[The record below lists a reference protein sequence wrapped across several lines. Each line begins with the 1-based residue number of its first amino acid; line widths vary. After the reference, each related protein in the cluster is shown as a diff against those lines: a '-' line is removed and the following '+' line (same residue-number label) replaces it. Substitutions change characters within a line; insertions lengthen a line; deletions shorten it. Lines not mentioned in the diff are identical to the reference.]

1 MHLYAY
7 FENEDGALALH
18 KKYDEYEEKQM
29 EAAPKLTASGLTGD
43 YRLLADFN
51 DVVLAGHPT
60 QYGVQFIT
68 WECGQLRRRKT
79 EFRHP
84 LRPHSP
90 QRPFSFA
97 LFQETRINKEGLKD
111 YGSKFY
117 GRYPAGLAEMCK
129 IRAGQVTILFPI
141 PVEQYDQTI
150 EMLQTIDLGFSINR
164 DCKVDEVNSR
174 YSVLEAVQDTLV
186 NVDQLDYLAKRL
198 DGFCA
203 GEVSEFEAMA
213 HKLELTDIKDFIN
226 LTFCC
231 QQATVITDFS
241 DLEKIGRD
249 HMMTLSGGAMP
260 MDQYQ
265 AVDGRKAALQL
276 LQGGNGTVTPFGV
289 AYDNGMELK
298 PVYNGHQFPVYPYDG
313 LFMVL
318 EITPKR
324 GLAEGKNL
332 EGFYDYRR
340 YGEQRMQQEGG
351 QFNECGYVSYHGTM
365 PLEELMMEDP
375 AEQYQREQRMQM
387 GLDVMVLRMQKGIL
401 APEEANITFPT
412 TLTSV
417 QTEMKGLEEFGNSYG
432 PINGVD
438 GEGTARVL
446 NGRVSVDD
454 LNTEGD
460 VPDAHSFRSELST
473 GMALCLQRIKAE
485 GGMSKYCAAL
495 EVEEPST
502 FTEALDLAMGNDGG
516 GWCSPDRI
524 RFGAPSEQA
533 VP

>member
-1 MHLYAY
+1 M
-7 FENEDGALALH
+7 
-18 KKYDEYEEKQM
+18 
-29 EAAPKLTASGLTGD
+29 
-43 YRLLADFN
+43 
-51 DVVLAGHPT
+51 
-60 QYGVQFIT
+60 
-68 WECGQLRRRKT
+68 
-79 EFRHP
+79 
-84 LRPHSP
+84 
-90 QRPFSFA
+90 
-97 LFQETRINKEGLKD
+97 
-111 YGSKFY
+111 
-117 GRYPAGLAEMCK
+117 
-129 IRAGQVTILFPI
+129 
-141 PVEQYDQTI
+141 
-150 EMLQTIDLGFSINR
+150 
-164 DCKVDEVNSR
+164 DEVNSR

-365 PLEELMMEDP
+365 PLEE
-375 AEQYQREQRMQM
+375 
-387 GLDVMVLRMQKGIL
+387 
-401 APEEANITFPT
+401 
-412 TLTSV
+412 
-417 QTEMKGLEEFGNSYG
+417 FGNSYG

-454 LNTEGD
+454 LNTESGIQNLNLLAEVIDHMDSERLELLRGALALEQAKNLDD
-460 VPDAHSFRSELST
+460 VLRVADGLDQYEIFPRIKTDEDLGHFLVDTAPVTGKFSFPEETRPYLDYAKIGAEQRNALGGMHTTNGFIKRREEVPVQVETPRAMFLTLTVSDRSYPLVLPAAEGQLDHAKRALGIEDFSQAAIASTEYVEPFLNQLIPVDCITVENAT
-473 GMALCLQRIKAE
+473 GMA
-485 GGMSKYCAAL
+485 
-495 EVEEPST
+495 V
-502 FTEALDLAMGNDGG
+502 
-516 GWCSPDRI
+516 
-524 RFGAPSEQA
+524 
-533 VP
+533 

>member
-1 MHLYAY
+1 MSYVIQA
-7 FENEDGALALH
+7 
-18 KKYDEYEEKQM
+18 
-29 EAAPKLTASGLTGD
+29 
-43 YRLLADFN
+43 
-51 DVVLAGHPT
+51 VL
-60 QYGVQFIT
+60 
-68 WECGQLRRRKT
+68 
-79 EFRHP
+79 
-84 LRPHSP
+84 SNP
-90 QRPFSFA
+90 QRP
-97 LFQETRINKEGLKD
+97 E
-111 YGSKFY
+111 
-117 GRYPAGLAEMCK
+117 C
-129 IRAGQVTILFPI
+129 GQVTILFPI

-365 PLEELMMEDP
+365 PLEE
-375 AEQYQREQRMQM
+375 
-387 GLDVMVLRMQKGIL
+387 
-401 APEEANITFPT
+401 
-412 TLTSV
+412 
-417 QTEMKGLEEFGNSYG
+417 FGNSYG

-473 GMALCLQRIKAE
+473 GPPR
-485 GGMSKYCAAL
+485 S
-495 EVEEPST
+495 
-502 FTEALDLAMGNDGG
+502 
-516 GWCSPDRI
+516 
-524 RFGAPSEQA
+524 
-533 VP
+533 